1 MIIKPR
7 LIRIEG
13 RLQLCMVTYEDGNIV
28 DLNGPVQCSSDIDAT
43 KEEFVKGLDEMLGE
57 SVHGSHVL
65 EMTDLPDDIQQG
77 IKDGLEAQ
85 SSSSESSK

>member
-1 MIIKPR
+1 MILKPR

-13 RLQLCMVTYEDGNIV
+13 RLQLCMVTYENGVIV
-28 DLNGPVQCSSDIDAT
+28 DLNGPVQCSSDIDAS

-57 SVHGSHVL
+57 AVHGSHVL
-65 EMTDLPDDIQQG
+65 EMSDLPEDIQQG

-85 SSSSESSK
+85 SSSSSK